1 MHKLTLLVATH
12 NAGKAREYA
21 HLLSDLPVEVVWLE
35 QVGVDEVAP
44 ETGATF
50 AENAR
55 LKAQFY
61 AARTNLLTWADDSGL
76 EVDAL
81 GGRPGVYSAHYGGE
95 GLSDRERYTA
105 LLRELEGIP
114 MERRTARFRC
124 VIAIARPNGETWTA
138 EGAVEGMILTAP
150 RGDHGFGY
158 DPIFWVPS
166 LNATLAELPIEVK
179 NRISHRALAAAQA
192 RRIMEQLLSNRT
204 QP

>member
-21 HLLSDLPVEVVWLE
+21 HLLSDLPVKVVWLE
-35 QVGVDEVAP
+35 QVGVDEVAQ

-50 AENAR
+50 AENAL

-81 GGRPGVYSAHYGGE
+81 GGRPGVHSAHYGGE

-105 LLRELEGIP
+105 LLREMEGIP
-114 MERRTARFRC
+114 MDRRTARFRC
-124 VIAIARPNGETWTA
+124 VVAIARPNGEVWT
-138 EGAVEGMILTAP
+138 VEGTIEGIILTAP

-179 NRISHRALAAAQA
+179 NRISHRALAAGQA
-192 RRIMEQLLSNRT
+192 RRIMEQLLSNCT

>member
-1 MHKLTLLVATH
+1 MHKRTLLIATH
-12 NAGKAREYA
+12 NPGKAREYA
-21 HLLSDLPVEVVWLE
+21 HLLSDLPVEVVWLR

-50 AENAR
+50 AQNAL

-81 GGRPGVYSAHYGGE
+81 GGRPGVHSAHYGGE
-95 GLSDRERYTA
+95 GLSDQERYT
-105 LLRELEGIP
+105 LLLNELEGIP

-124 VIAIARPNGETWTA
+124 VVAIACPSGEAWTA
-138 EGAVEGMILTAP
+138 EGAVEGVILTTP

-166 LNATLAELPIEVK
+166 FNATLAELPFEVK

-192 RRIMEQLLSNRT
+192 RRIMEQLLDDGT
-204 QP
+204 

>member
-12 NAGKAREYA
+12 NPGKAREYA
-21 HLLSDLPVEVVWLE
+21 HLLGDLPVEVVRLD
-35 QVGVDEVAP
+35 QVDVKEVAP

-50 AENAR
+50 AENAL
-55 LKAQFY
+55 LKARFY

-81 GGRPGVYSAHYGGE
+81 GGRPGVHSAHYGGE
-95 GLSDRERYTA
+95 GLSDRERYLL
-105 LLRELEGIP
+105 LLRELEGTP

-124 VIAIARPNGETWTA
+124 VVAIARPNGEAWTA
-138 EGAVEGMILTAP
+138 EGVIEGVILTAP
-150 RGDHGFGY
+150 RGNGGFGY
-158 DPIFWVPS
+158 DPIFWAPS

-179 NRISHRALAAAQA
+179 NRVSHRALAAAQA
-192 RRIMEQLLSNRT
+192 RKIVEQVLGDNA